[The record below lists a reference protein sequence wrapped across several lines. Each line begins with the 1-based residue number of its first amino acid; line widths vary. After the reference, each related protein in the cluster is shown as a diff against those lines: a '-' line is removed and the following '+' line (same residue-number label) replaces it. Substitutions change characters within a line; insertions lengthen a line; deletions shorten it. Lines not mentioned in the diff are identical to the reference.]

1 MGNTVWI
8 SNIQYEQF
16 IANHF
21 VQRTFNDMNNS
32 HYTKDHT
39 LLSASAISN
48 DMNEAEDSCER
59 VFNYVE
65 INIEKKCKDM
75 Y

>member
-1 MGNTVWI
+1 
-8 SNIQYEQF
+8 
-16 IANHF
+16 
-21 VQRTFNDMNNS
+21 MNNS